1 MKSEETHWEV
11 LKFWQNSSLCKLQV
25 RTSNHSFLALL
36 KLEGY
41 LVCNSTAL
49 YKADIG
55 GHLQRQQ
62 YEDSY
67 IYLYA
72 GKGT

>member
-1 MKSEETHWEV
+1 M
-11 LKFWQNSSLCKLQV
+11 LKLWQNSSLCKLQV
-25 RTSNHSFLALL
+25 RTSNHSFLTLL

-49 YKADIG
+49 YKADMG

-67 IYLYA
+67 IDLHA
-72 GKGT
+72 GEDT